1 MTSTVEKPNN
11 RQKKC
16 GLGEVETPYSQSLRS
31 TLISRLWCL
40 LNSLAVFDAVRRES
54 PGLEQF
60 FRLERFEQD
69 GVFDSLEEI
78 AAQGEKDLT
87 PICVMPGYRA
97 NGPYSETMAAY
108 ATRLCI
114 RIFLGTSTQWWCC

>member
-69 GVFDSLEEI
+69 GVFASLEEI
-78 AAQGEKDLT
+78 AAQGEKELS
-87 PICVMPGYRA
+87 PIAKQWQPTL
-97 NGPYSETMAAY
+97 P
-108 ATRLCI
+108 CI
-114 RIFLGTSTQWWCC
+114 RIFLGISTQWWCCLTM